1 MSKYWVYVF
10 LACIYCATFTT
21 VDTFS
26 LKGLSCQNYERN
38 SDEYLIPAYEY
49 LLIKYKYIYAYMYL
63 HNVYLYIHVHISIH
77 IHVGTHT
84 MS

>member
-1 MSKYWVYVF
+1 MYVF
-10 LACIYCATFTT
+10 LAYIYCVTFTT

-38 SDEYLIPAYEY
+38 SDEYLLPAYEY
-49 LLIKYKYIYAYMYL
+49 LLIKYIYIYMHTCIYIMYI
-63 HNVYLYIHVHISIH
+63 YIHVHIFIH